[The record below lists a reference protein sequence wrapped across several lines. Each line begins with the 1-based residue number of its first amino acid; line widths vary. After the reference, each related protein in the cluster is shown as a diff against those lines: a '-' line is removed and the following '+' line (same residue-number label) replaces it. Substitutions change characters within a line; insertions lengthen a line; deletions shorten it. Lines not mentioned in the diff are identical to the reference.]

1 VEDRAVNIGQAADR
15 SGLPAK
21 TIRYYEQI
29 GLIDKPARR
38 TSNYRDYDETDV
50 QMLVFIQRARSLGFS
65 IDDCRDLLA
74 LYRARD
80 RSAAEVKA
88 LALARIGQIDSK
100 IGELMSIRAT
110 LSALADRCA
119 GDDRKECAIL
129 DNLAQVG

>member
-1 VEDRAVNIGQAADR
+1 MWCRSGVPSGTSLPLPSRSPPDLDPCLPAMPCRHDTGRTHREDRTVNIGQAAER

-29 GLIDKPARR
+29 GLIEKPARR

-74 LYRARD
+74 LYRA
-80 RSAAEVKA
+80 
-88 LALARIGQIDSK
+88 
-100 IGELMSIRAT
+100 
-110 LSALADRCA
+110 
-119 GDDRKECAIL
+119 
-129 DNLAQVG
+129 